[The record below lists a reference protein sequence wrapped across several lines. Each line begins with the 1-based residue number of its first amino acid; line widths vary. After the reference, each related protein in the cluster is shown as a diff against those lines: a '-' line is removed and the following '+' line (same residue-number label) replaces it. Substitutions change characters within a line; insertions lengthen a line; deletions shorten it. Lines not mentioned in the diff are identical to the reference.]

1 MMLLSDWSSLSLRKH
16 CLVASLPLLM
26 LAGCMGPGDNLVS
39 VSGNVSYDGEPIP
52 EGRIQFRM
60 TEGDRKAYS
69 AQIVDGSYMVR
80 VEPGSAKVEVRA
92 SRLIPGKMD
101 ESNPDDP
108 QPVGEMYI
116 PEKYNS
122 RTELT
127 AQIGGPSSTEDFM
140 LSGS

>member
-1 MMLLSDWSSLSLRKH
+1 MNRSNQSDQFTRTRV
-16 CLVASLPLLM
+16 LVILLPLLTF
-26 LAGCMGPGDNLVS
+26 AGCMGSGDGLVPVTGT
-39 VSGNVSYDGEPIP
+39 VSFDGAPIP

-60 TEGDRKAYS
+60 TEGDRKAYA
-69 AQIVDGSYMVR
+69 AQIVDGTYAAR
-80 VEPGSAKVEVRA
+80 VEPGPASVEVRA

-127 AQIGGPSSTEDFM
+127 AQIEGATDSEDFA
-140 LSGS
+140 LTGS

>member
-1 MMLLSDWSSLSLRKH
+1 MIVLPYSSCLAMRKH
-16 CLVASLPLLM
+16 CLQVSLLLLM
-26 LAGCMGPGDNLVS
+26 LVGCMGSSDDLVS
-39 VSGNVSYDGEPIP
+39 VSGNVSFDGEPIS

-60 TEGDRKAYS
+60 NDGDRKAYS
-69 AQIVDGSYMVR
+69 GQIIDGSYLVR
-80 VEPGSAKVEVRA
+80 VEPGPAKVEVRA

-127 AQIGGPSSTEDFM
+127 AQIERPSSTEDFA
-140 LSGS
+140 LRGS